1 MIANNAAAL
10 TLPTY
15 SPSMRSMTSEFA
27 TALGDIELLASCAER
42 AMALGWVDRSLV
54 KVLDGLLG
62 LAQNARSKMSALA
75 QQEPSLASLRD
86 RSAAAIERLE
96 RALAATKL
104 Q

>member
-1 MIANNAAAL
+1 
-10 TLPTY
+10 
-15 SPSMRSMTSEFA
+15 
-27 TALGDIELLASCAER
+27 
-42 AMALGWVDRSLV
+42 
-54 KVLDGLLG
+54 VLDGLLG